1 MGLVSSNIMH
11 TNDLDKHTINWYTNN
26 TGGKVMKRNPNDDY
40 LVLMGVILLIGL
52 AIWNIYG

>member
-1 MGLVSSNIMH
+1 MGLVSFNIMCA
-11 TNDLDKHTINWYTNN
+11 NDLDKHTINWYTNN
-26 TGGKVMKRNPNDDY
+26 TGSKTMKRNPNDDY